1 MVFGA
6 IEVEQI
12 AIASNKVPRIRKGLS
27 RFSSCECRLSN
38 RVYHWWSV

>member
-6 IEVEQI
+6 IEIEQI

-27 RFSSCECRLSN
+27 RFSSCGAGYQTEFIADE
-38 RVYHWWSV
+38 V